1 MPGGIKMREMRD
13 LVETTTEA
21 MPSGR
26 LVFSQKYREYPIM
39 DKWFG
44 GEERAKRMVRGGIS
58 IKEPVSLLDT
68 GAAQMVRTGQRRTYG
83 GEDTL
88 QSLEMDWVKGET
100 HYVITD
106 DELDAHVDPYVK
118 RGMDGLVDLINV
130 KRADAQMSL
139 ANILEK
145 KAWELPETHR
155 DDINAAGIP
164 YYVVKRDDDGA
175 GFDGK
180 GPLADDLCAGIDSD
194 KFARWRNFAVRGEDR
209 YSRPTNTADAPTFDD
224 DVLDAMDMIY
234 LKTGFVTPLTVQQ
247 YVDNYALQQQAIYL
261 NSDTY
266 LAMKSF
272 MRQNRD
278 DNRGSGELDWVGGGL
293 TFNRR
298 PLQVV
303 PVLDGSTDSD
313 GYKDFPIYYIDH
325 GFFNVIVHEGREFYE
340 YETMYDPQVPDVLV
354 NLSMIKFQYL
364 CRNRQ
369 RQGVM
374 HAVTA
379 ST

>member
-1 MPGGIKMREMRD
+1 LRC
-13 LVETTTEA
+13 V
-21 MPSGR
+21 
-26 LVFSQKYREYPIM
+26 
-39 DKWFG
+39 
-44 GEERAKRMVRGGIS
+44 VRI
-58 IKEPVSLLDT
+58 
-68 GAAQMVRTGQRRTYG
+68 
-83 GEDTL
+83 
-88 QSLEMDWVKGET
+88 
-100 HYVITD
+100 
-106 DELDAHVDPYVK
+106 
-118 RGMDGLVDLINV
+118 
-130 KRADAQMSL
+130 
-139 ANILEK
+139 
-145 KAWELPETHR
+145 
-155 DDINAAGIP
+155 
-164 YYVVKRDDDGA
+164 
-175 GFDGK
+175 
-180 GPLADDLCAGIDSD
+180 
-194 KFARWRNFAVRGEDR
+194 

-369 RQGVM
+369 RQGIM